1 MCTKTVM
8 GPELIKEAVTRIACE
23 IVARNSQVEDLR
35 IIGVR
40 TRGVHIAERIA
51 VGIKHTAKEKP
62 LIGVVDIT
70 LYRDDLRRKSQWP
83 EVKRTNIPF
92 NVDNKTVV
100 LVDDVLYTG
109 RTARAAM
116 EAIMDY
122 GRPDSIQLAVL
133 IDRGLRELPIHADYV
148 GATVDTSAAQ
158 TVKVLLEE
166 LDGRDEVIVH
176 GE

>member
-1 MCTKTVM
+1 M
-8 GPELIKEAVTRIACE
+8 GPESVKEAVSRIADE
-23 IVARNSQVEDLR
+23 IVDRNAQVEQLR

-40 TRGVHIAERIA
+40 TRGVHIAQRIA
-51 VGIKHTAKEKP
+51 VGIQHAAKEKP
-62 LIGVVDIT
+62 PIGVVDIT
-70 LYRDDLRRKSQWP
+70 LYRDDLGRKSQWP

-92 NVDNKTVV
+92 NVENKTVV

-109 RTARAAM
+109 RTTRAAM

-133 IDRGLRELPIHADYV
+133 IDRGHREMPIHADYV
-148 GATVDTSAAQ
+148 GATIDTSAEQ
-158 TVKVLLEE
+158 TVSVLLEE
-166 LDGRDEVIVH
+166 LDGRDEVIVI